1 MLLTNSVF
9 QTFASLGECTEPLYF
24 ADHNALVIKLMY
36 LVAHVCE
43 GNEEICVSCKLT
55 ADRFIPYWFVF
66 LSQYRGNNFIYDL
79 QMPIMASG
87 VSLTSLAILFYI
99 GESFHLTVMEVSHAI
114 YRLEW
119 YRYPRNVQRLLILMI
134 LRAQEPFYLS
144 AFDIVEVNLRN
155 FLGVSEL
162 NRLPTLLRPTIQTW

>member
-1 MLLTNSVF
+1 
-9 QTFASLGECTEPLYF
+9 
-24 ADHNALVIKLMY
+24 
-36 LVAHVCE
+36 
-43 GNEEICVSCKLT
+43 
-55 ADRFIPYWFVF
+55 
-66 LSQYRGNNFIYDL
+66 
-79 QMPIMASG
+79 MPIMASG

-162 NRLPTLLRPTIQTW
+162 NRLPTLLRPTIQT